1 MFIKT
6 ILASLALF
14 ILIANAEAQVRR
26 NSDPV
31 ADWTRIQKILLD
43 HSISADWHDEDG
55 YSAAYYQLVYGTEER
70 AAELIARSRRRGR
83 WIEGRND
90 SLLELAI
97 RLHSTKVVAALIKH
111 GEPVATLDKE
121 RIAPLQ
127 LAASMG
133 QFETVRLLL
142 RAGADGYCEGC
153 VGDVPVAAALRNG
166 HWEIVLVMRDLGV
179 DILRYRKAPHQG
191 ELVFRAIDAVQMDGL
206 LMLQQLKFDLSI
218 ENNDGIA
225 PVAYALQRQS
235 WGEGFIDFLLDTG
248 NYCRRNSHG
257 DRILEQIATVEWL
270 SEPANKDWID
280 NIRRRTTKC
289 DLSTPAD
296 RQ

>member
-1 MFIKT
+1 
-6 ILASLALF
+6 
-14 ILIANAEAQVRR
+14 
-26 NSDPV
+26 
-31 ADWTRIQKILLD
+31 
-43 HSISADWHDEDG
+43 
-55 YSAAYYQLVYGTEER
+55 
-70 AAELIARSRRRGR
+70 
-83 WIEGRND
+83 
-90 SLLELAI
+90 
-97 RLHSTKVVAALIKH
+97 
-111 GEPVATLDKE
+111 
-121 RIAPLQ
+121 
-127 LAASMG
+127 
-133 QFETVRLLL
+133 
-142 RAGADGYCEGC
+142 
-153 VGDVPVAAALRNG
+153 
-166 HWEIVLVMRDLGV
+166 
-179 DILRYRKAPHQG
+179 
-191 ELVFRAIDAVQMDGL
+191 
-206 LMLQQLKFDLSI
+206 LKFDLSI